1 MSLHSDNRRL
11 QGEGEPLLRVEN
23 LVKHFP
29 LGRDGLL
36 GKQRGVVKAV
46 DGVSFQVHRGETFGL
61 VGESGCGKT
70 TAVKTLLRL
79 QEPTEG
85 HAYFEGEDLFTLTKP
100 ALQKMRRKMQI
111 IFQDPYASLNPKMT
125 VGQIISEPW
134 EIHPGIVPVE
144 GREDRV
150 AELLYRV
157 GLFVRDAFRYPHE
170 FSGGQRQR
178 IGIARALALEPELIL
193 CDEPV
198 SSLDVSIRA
207 QIINLLEDIQEDL
220 DVAYLFI
227 AHDLS
232 VVRHISDRVAV
243 MYLGR
248 IAETGDED
256 DIYERPMHPY
266 TKALL
271 SAVPIPDP
279 KSRGKHERILLE
291 GEVPSPVD
299 PPSGCT
305 FRTRCWKARELCAEE
320 KPELVDYA
328 GDGHYV
334 ACHFPETR

>member
-1 MSLHSDNRRL
+1 MTLGSESCRDRQR
-11 QGEGEPLLRVEN
+11 GSLLRVEN

-29 LGRDGLL
+29 LGNDGLL
-36 GKQRGVVKAV
+36 GRQRGVVKAV
-46 DGVSFQVHRGETFGL
+46 DGVSFEVCRGETFGL

-70 TAVKTLLRL
+70 TVVKTLLRL
-79 QEPTEG
+79 EEPTG
-85 HAYFEGEDLFTLTKP
+85 GRAYFKGNDIF
-100 ALQKMRRKMQI
+100 ALSKRELRAMRRMVQI

-125 VGQIISEPW
+125 VGQIVSEPW
-134 EIHPGIVPVE
+134 EIHPGIVPTE
-144 GREDRV
+144 GRRQRV
-150 AELLYRV
+150 AELLQRV
-157 GLFVRDAFRYPHE
+157 GLFARDASRYPNE

-207 QIINLLEDIQEDL
+207 QIINLLKDIQEDL
-220 DVAYLFI
+220 QVAYLFI
-227 AHDLS
+227 SHDLS

-248 IAETGDED
+248 IVESGDED

-279 KSRGKHERILLE
+279 KLRGKHDRILLE
-291 GEVPSPVD
+291 GEVPTPVD

-305 FRTRCWKARELCAEE
+305 FRTRCWKAKPVCGDE
-320 KPELVDYA
+320 KPNLIDRA
-328 GDGHYV
+328 GTGHYV
-334 ACHFPETR
+334 ACHFPEAP